1 MVNYG
6 NIILKGESEMG
17 IKRKIDNLGRIVL
30 CSEHRKELGIE
41 CGDEIEMT
49 LENNSIVFR
58 KADSIDI
65 REYIKSKQLEENV
78 STETYRV
85 LEDILEKMK

>member
-1 MVNYG
+1 
-6 NIILKGESEMG
+6 MG

-41 CGDEIEMT
+41 CGDEIEMII
-49 LENNSIVFR
+49 ENNSIVLR
-58 KADSIDI
+58 KVGTIDI

-85 LEDILEKMK
+85 LEDVLEKLK